1 MRQMT
6 SVASGA
12 RLHTLSFLKRAVGLA
27 GPLLK
32 GNKELPSAMPV
43 APAVVVTAVIRM
55 PVTPPIVVAVRVVSW
70 TNSNDYA
77 ETVSVM
83 LVFAISGLGCIGA
96 YQGKSC
102 ADKDCSQSKFLEHKL
117 TSCL

>member
-1 MRQMT
+1 
-6 SVASGA
+6 
-12 RLHTLSFLKRAVGLA
+12 
-27 GPLLK
+27 
-32 GNKELPSAMPV
+32 MPV
-43 APAVVVTAVIRM
+43 APPVVVTAVTGM
-55 PVTPPIVVAVRVVSW
+55 PIAPPIIVAVRVMPW

-102 ADKDCSQSKFLEHKL
+102 ADKECSQSKFLEHQL
-117 TSCL
+117 TSYFLRWLDCCGSCVVIAKSLVFSDKEGGPRPCDRRRRN